1 MIPMQRSLLLTLL
14 ACACAAP
21 REDLTTVAPY
31 ARATLTPGVGLG
43 DLELGVTSLGSTL
56 DRLGAGRVSLLVG
69 DETALELSFA
79 DRALAL
85 LFVVEGPCKG
95 ALDGAGGRAAAT
107 SDLKAFVG
115 VNATCRDALL
125 SSVAVSVSG
134 EERSK
139 DDFFTGATDQGVAL
153 WSRLD
158 DVVAAH
164 GAPVRNSGRLVAGE
178 APDALE
184 RAEFETG
191 LYVYFRDGLRPTAA
205 EVRSGRPLSPER
217 LRELEASKAADS
229 LHVVRRMAI
238 FIP

>member
-1 MIPMQRSLLLTLL
+1 MRPVQRSLLLTLL

-21 REDLTTVAPY
+21 REDRTAVAPY

-43 DLELGVTSLGSTL
+43 DLELGVTTLGNVL
-56 DRLGAGRVSLLVG
+56 DRLGAGRVSLVLG
-69 DETALELSFA
+69 DVTALELSFA
-79 DRALAL
+79 DRALGL

-95 ALDGAGGRAAAT
+95 ALDGAAGRSAAT
-107 SDLKAFVG
+107 ADLKAFVG
-115 VNATCRDALL
+115 ANAACRDALL
-125 SSVAVSVSG
+125 TSVAVAASG
-134 EERSK
+134 EERSE
-139 DDFFTGATDQGVAL
+139 DEFFNGATDEGVGL

-158 DVVAAH
+158 DAVAAH
-164 GAPVRNSGRLVAGE
+164 GEPVNNAGRLVAGE
-178 APDALE
+178 RPDALE

-191 LYVYFRDGLRPTAA
+191 LYVYYRHGLQPTAV

-229 LHVVRRMAI
+229 LRVIRRMAI